1 MTINLYV
8 TSTQDFSGKSAVCV
22 TLLHRLQKDGY
33 TVGYL
38 KPFSSAARVLSES
51 SMDEDARFIKEMFK
65 LAEPLETLAP
75 VILTNQQVHQIF
87 EQGGADYE
95 QIVKQAAQKVAEGK
109 NIVVMEGS
117 ANFREGRI
125 VNLAPSQA
133 ADLLNAKVVTV
144 IGYKDLL
151 QVVDDMLTAQ
161 ARLEK
166 HLVGVIVNNV
176 PTTQMEYVNSKIKPY
191 VQKLGINLLAV
202 LPHEKTLHSITVR
215 EIAEALESELICA
228 SQCGDELVENL
239 LVGAMNVEAA
249 LNYFRRATNKA
260 VIVGV
265 DRPDMQL
272 AAMETST
279 KALILTGNIRP
290 NPMIE
295 ARAEERGIAI
305 ILSQFDTLA
314 TVEKVEKFFGKAR
327 IHQAEKVQRFEELLA
342 QHLDFKAFYQLIGLS
357 K

>member
-1 MTINLYV
+1 
-8 TSTQDFSGKSAVCV
+8 
-22 TLLHRLQKDGY
+22 
-33 TVGYL
+33 
-38 KPFSSAARVLSES
+38 
-51 SMDEDARFIKEMFK
+51 MDEDARFIKETFN

-75 VILTNQQVHQIF
+75 VILTAQQVQKILD
-87 EQGGADYE
+87 QDDVNYVDV
-95 QIVKQAAQKVAEGK
+95 VKEAAKKVAEGK
-109 NIVVMEGS
+109 DIVVMEGS

-125 VNLAPSQA
+125 VKLSPPQA
-133 ADLLNAKVVTV
+133 ADLLDAKVVTV
-144 IGYKDLL
+144 IGFKDAL
-151 QVVDDMLTAQ
+151 QIVDDALTAQ
-161 ARLEK
+161 ARLDK
-166 HLVGVIVNNV
+166 HLVGVIINNV
-176 PTTQMEYVNSKIKPY
+176 PATQIDYVNGKIKLY
-191 VQKLGINLLAV
+191 LQKLGVNLLAV
-202 LPHEKTLHSITVR
+202 LPHEKTLHSITVK
-215 EIAEALESELICA
+215 EIAEALEADLICA

-249 LNYFRRATNKA
+249 LNYFRRAVNKA
-260 VIVGV
+260 VIVGG

-305 ILSQFDTLA
+305 ILSQFDTLT
-314 TVEKVEKFFGKAR
+314 TVERIEKFFGKAR
-327 IHQAEKVQRFEELLA
+327 IHQVEKVQRFEELLA